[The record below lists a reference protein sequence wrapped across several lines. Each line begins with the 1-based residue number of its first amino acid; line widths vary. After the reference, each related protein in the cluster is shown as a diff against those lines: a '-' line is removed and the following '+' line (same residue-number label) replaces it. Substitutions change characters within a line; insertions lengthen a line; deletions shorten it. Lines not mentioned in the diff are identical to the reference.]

1 MKPIAASLLA
11 AGLSAVSLM
20 AATPAL
26 AQDDAADAAWAAATA
41 DEALKQCPPGTL
53 SAEQATDAAEAAG
66 WPKFKSKKI
75 DGLPSRVSIRPM
87 RPGERA
93 GTQVALVFQ
102 TTGVSPVRALRCV
115 IQTTPAIGTTLKE
128 RLTARYGP
136 EGKDGSG
143 WWMKRTAE
151 GLQPLS
157 REEQIT
163 ILDGPRLLLLK
174 LKSEDQI
181 VFAFEET
188 SGLVS
193 VATVETF
200 ANP

>member
-1 MKPIAASLLA
+1 MMTLVRSLAAAGIAAAALLA
-11 AGLSAVSLM
+11 TAPAM
-20 AATPAL
+20 AQTDP
-26 AQDDAADAAWAAATA
+26 DAAWAAATA
-41 DEALKQCPPGTL
+41 DEALKQCPPATL
-53 SAEQATDAAEAAG
+53 SAEQAASAAEAAG

-75 DGLPSRVSIRPM
+75 DGLPSRVSIRKM

-115 IQTTPAIGTTLKE
+115 IQTTPTVGTMLKE
-128 RLTARYGP
+128 RLSARYGP

-151 GLQPLS
+151 GIAPLS

-174 LKSEDQI
+174 LKREDQI

-188 SGLVS
+188 SGIVS